1 MTEEQYKQIFKDL
14 GMVLSNQTI
23 ICAKLDRLQGDMN
36 VVIDNQLITE
46 RNFKEFEKKTFSKL
60 QNITNEVNEITEKLK
75 SKSSTTH

>member
-60 QNITNEVNEITEKLK
+60 QNITNEIDEITEKLK
-75 SKSSTTH
+75 SKSSTSN

>member
-1 MTEEQYKQIFKDL
+1 MTDEQYNQIFKDL
-14 GMVLSNQTI
+14 GIVIDNQKI

-36 VVIDNQLITE
+36 VVINNQLITE

-75 SKSSTTH
+75 GKSSTTH